1 MDKTRETKQAAE
13 EIKDFVDELTEGE
26 QAEFLN
32 FVQGVKFAKSLG
44 RGEQE
49 SA

>member
-1 MDKTRETKQAAE
+1 MDKAKETRQAAE

-26 QAEFLN
+26 Q
-32 FVQGVKFAKSLG
+32 
-44 RGEQE
+44 E